1 MRTILTA
8 GIPQKGSRVQAP
20 LAARLGQPERGAAAI
35 RTDRRSPRYLRRL
48 SEPDVAKA
56 GTLDASAVEAIASE
70 FGVAEAVPI
79 GCVAECYLGKPYEVH
94 VLDLAGGI
102 VEHYPAS
109 QPMPM
114 PFERA
119 RRLAL
124 HDAYIAIEVY
134 HDRLVCLHA
143 DGTAVII
150 EQQHGR
156 TNV

>member
-1 MRTILTA
+1 MH
-8 GIPQKGSRVQAP
+8 AP
-20 LAARLGQPERGAAAI
+20 LAARARQPQRGDAAI
-35 RTDRRSPRYLRRL
+35 RTDRRSSSYLQRL
-48 SEPDVAKA
+48 SEPDIAEA
-56 GTLDASAVEAIASE
+56 DTLDASALVEAIASE
-70 FGVAEAVPI
+70 FSVAEAIPI

-102 VEHYPAS
+102 VEHYHVS
-109 QPMPM
+109 QSMPM

-143 DGTAVII
+143 DGTAVTI
-150 EQQHGR
+150 EQ
-156 TNV
+156 